1 MMKKTTTPKKPT
13 TKKASTKAKTTQT
26 RKKTSSAKKAP
37 AKTKKNEDSVDDQ
50 CKKILEKAKDLG
62 LENNFFFKTTF
73 ERYRVQLN
81 IMESL
86 NQAIEENGPTVVKEY
101 VKGRENLVANPAIGE
116 YNKTATAAN
125 GTVSTLLKIM
135 TTVAEDQ
142 QKKPADMMH
151 EFLIS

>member
-1 MMKKTTTPKKPT
+1 MVKKATTNQKPT
-13 TKKASTKAKTTQT
+13 TKAAATKAKTTSVK
-26 RKKTSSAKKAP
+26 KKTATSAKKTANTGR
-37 AKTKKNEDSVDDQ
+37 KDDSVDEQ
-50 CKKILEKAKDLG
+50 CRKILDKAKDLG

-142 QKKPADMMH
+142 QKKPADLMN
-151 EFLIS
+151 EFLSC